1 MNYGLYLSASGVLT
15 NSYRQDVF
23 ANNLANV
30 ETIGFK
36 PDVPAIR
43 QRRPEAVEDPGTG
56 SAFRQRL
63 LERLGGGVLAG
74 PQRIDFTPA
83 PLKPGGDLDV
93 ALRGENAFFA
103 VRTNEGGQ
111 QSIRLTRDGRLSRD
125 PDGYLVTAAGNH
137 RLLDTHDRP
146 IQLGLTGPM
155 KIDPAGRVIQDGETI
170 AQIQV
175 TGVNDLTSLRKQ
187 GSSLFAWTEKSDP
200 RIAPSDPTIKPGYVE
215 SSGVDPI
222 RALMDMISATKE
234 GTANGNLIRYQDQL
248 MDRAVNTFGRVA

>member
-56 SAFRQRL
+56 SAFRNRL
-63 LERLGGGVLAG
+63 LDKLGGGVLAG

-83 PLKPGGDLDV
+83 PLKPGGALDL

-103 VRTNEGGQ
+103 VQTNEGGQ
-111 QSIRLTRDGRLSRD
+111 ESIRLTRDGRLSRD
-125 PDGYLVTAAGNH
+125 PEGYLVTAAGNH
-137 RLLDTHDRP
+137 RLLDANDRP
-146 IQLGLTGPM
+146 IQLGLTGPVV
-155 KIDPAGRVIQDGETI
+155 IDPAGRVLQNGE
-170 AQIQV
+170 AVAEIQV
-175 TGVNDLTSLRKQ
+175 TGVSDLASLRKQ
-187 GSSLFAWTEKSDP
+187 GSNLFAWDGEGDQRT
-200 RIAPSDPTIKPGYVE
+200 APSDPTIRPGFVE

-248 MDRAVNTFGRVA
+248 MDRAVNTLGRVA